1 MKEVTVMSKTYRV
14 TPFVKL
20 SNRITSTMLR
30 AGLSFNSMNLLT
42 VPGRKSG
49 EPRTV
54 PVSVLKRDGERYLI
68 GAFGEVN
75 WVRNLRAAGRGTLR
89 LGRVVEDF
97 AAVELTPPEAAPI
110 LKLGF
115 DLAPGYVRQ
124 FFDAT
129 PKSSLAEF
137 EREAPRHPV
146 FRLVMNIPRNGNAD
160 EATNKA
166 LHRR

>member
-97 AAVELTPPEAAPI
+97 TSVELTPPEAAPI
-110 LKLGF
+110 LKAGF
-115 DLAPGYVRQ
+115 DMAPGYVRQ

-129 PKSSLAEF
+129 PESSVSDF

-146 FRLVMNIPRNGNAD
+146 FRLAMRTPNPEAVD
-160 EATNKA
+160 ETRDSA